1 MMGRKKRVAA
11 PGNQKIIALHMDATF
26 FFERAVRSL
35 DRYRYD
41 KAIKYFRKAVDYEP
55 ENPVNHCN
63 LAGILSEIGKY
74 GESNQILQRIV
85 DEVDPSMTECYFYMA
100 NNFANME
107 DFEAAEKAIIHYLE
121 NDAEGQFLQ
130 ESEEMM
136 EYLSYELERPSEPAF
151 IKSREGLFEHDKA
164 RSLLEQGQFAE
175 AVKLLKKLIKKHPE
189 FLAAKNNLALAYY
202 YMGHFS
208 KAMETINQVLEQ
220 DEGNLHALCNLAIFY
235 QNLGDQERLERLTS
249 LLRKTCPY
257 HQEHVFKLGT
267 TMGIL
272 GEHETAYQL
281 FRRLLKSGACEAEA
295 DPCLY
300 HYLAVASVNTNRF
313 QEAERYWQMTAKL
326 DPQSEIPSF
335 YLNMLAKRMAPGGAP
350 QAKSF
355 LSYHYHLPFEEQF
368 RSMEQADSEELP
380 DTIRKDPLVR
390 SSFFWA
396 LRHGDVET
404 KLQVIQAFGL
414 IADSEVKE
422 ALSEFLLDPEENDY
436 LKRVAMFVLRSMGT
450 AGPFHVAIDGEQQVL
465 PARPYAPALPEW
477 EEIWST
483 VLELAF
489 ASLNKRYDLVQQHD
503 LETLWVEYLSRA
515 YPKKPR
521 MAKPEGWAA
530 ALEYLTAKM
539 HRRSVSYEEMSV
551 RYQVSPNTVRTCVK
565 HIDEACRLREKMN
578 AIFACEP
585 DGDAGCA
592 AESSKKDEE

>member
-1 MMGRKKRVAA
+1 MMGKKKRVAA

-41 KAIKYFRKAVDYEP
+41 KAIKYFRRAVDYEP

-74 GESNQILQRIV
+74 GESNQILQKIV
-85 DEVDPSMTECYFYMA
+85 DEVDPTMTECYFYMA

-121 NDAEGQFLQ
+121 NDSEGQFLQ

-175 AVKLLKKLIKKHPE
+175 AVKLLKKLIKKNPD

-202 YMGHFS
+202 YMGHFG
-208 KAMETINQVLEQ
+208 KAMETISQVLEQ
-220 DEGNLHALCNLAIFY
+220 EDGNLHALCNLAIFY
-235 QNLGDQERLERLTS
+235 QNLGDRERLERLTA

-257 HQEHVFKLGT
+257 HQEHVFKLAT

-272 GEHETAYQL
+272 GEHEAAYHL
-281 FRRLLKSGACEAEA
+281 FKRLQKGGVCGAEA

-326 DPQSEIPSF
+326 DPESEIPAF
-335 YLNMLAKRMAPGGAP
+335 YLNMLAKRKLQGG
-350 QAKSF
+350 QAAGKT
-355 LSYHYHLPFEEQF
+355 LISYHYHLPFEEQF
-368 RSMEQADSEELP
+368 RSMEQADAEQLP
-380 DTIRKDPLVR
+380 DQIRKDPLVR

-396 LRHGDVET
+396 LRHGDAET

-422 ALSEFLLDPEENDY
+422 ALGEFLLEPEENDY
-436 LKRVAMFVLRSMGT
+436 LKRVAMFVMRSIGFKE
-450 AGPFHVAIDGEQQVL
+450 GFSVVLDGELLEL
-465 PARPYAPALPEW
+465 PARPYAPLLPEW
-477 EEIWST
+477 EEGWT
-483 VLELAF
+483 QVLELAF

-503 LETLWVEYLSRA
+503 LETLWVEFLSRVF
-515 YPKKPR
+515 PKKPR
-521 MAKPEGWAA
+521 MTRPEGWAA

-539 HRRSVSYEEMSV
+539 HRRSVTYEEMAV

-578 AIFACEP
+578 AIYS
-585 DGDAGCA
+585 GCA
-592 AESSKKDEE
+592 GHNSEN